1 VLYDYGD
8 NLMSA
13 AVSVDDP
20 ADGENAFLSSLQQGG
35 ETGGPD
41 DAARFQR
48 MVEANGA
55 SGNSIAAFPPSAM
68 LEQLGNGFVSFPQGW
83 VGGMIQAAMMSG
95 AFGDGQKHHAEIRN
109 QQVAAILY
117 AALHDLAATY
127 QLMRWLIINVLPKD
141 WAFVAGRLA
150 GSFFTMWA
158 SGISRLPTKGL
169 KIAGSASSFVV
180 ASYGSAILAIAK
192 GDHTLASILVAV
204 MTGQYDNA
212 VDVSETKTQN
222 EIRLLDE
229 NDGQDIAPGIELL
242 HKVLTFSQ
250 NL

>member
-1 VLYDYGD
+1 
-8 NLMSA
+8 MSA

-55 SGNSIAAFPPSAM
+55 SGNSIATFPPSAM

-141 WAFVAGRLA
+141 RAFVAGRLA
-150 GSFFTMWA
+150 GSFFYHVGQRYQPTSDERAEDCGQRLQLCRRVIRVGDTCHSEGRPHARFDPSSCHDWA
-158 SGISRLPTKGL
+158 
-169 KIAGSASSFVV
+169 V
-180 ASYGSAILAIAK
+180 
-192 GDHTLASILVAV
+192 
-204 MTGQYDNA
+204 
-212 VDVSETKTQN
+212 
-222 EIRLLDE
+222 
-229 NDGQDIAPGIELL
+229 
-242 HKVLTFSQ
+242 
-250 NL
+250 